1 MDIKQE
7 KARLR
12 KEYKAKRDEINNG
25 RSVQAAKLVCETLE
39 YKNAKSVFCYV
50 SFKSEIST
58 KILAE
63 QILKDKKALLVPRTF
78 EQGKMEAVR
87 IYSLSDLVLSKFGIP
102 EPKPEF
108 LSKNEKID
116 LAIVPGLAFDKSG
129 ARLGYGGGYYD
140 RFLKNNK
147 IFSIGLCH
155 KELLAEKLP
164 KEDFDVCCSKICAV

>member
-39 YKNAKSVFCYV
+39 FKNAKSVFCYV

-58 KILAE
+58 KFLAE
-63 QILKDKKALLVPRTF
+63 QILMDKKALLVPRTF

-108 LSKNEKID
+108 LS
-116 LAIVPGLAFDKSG
+116 
-129 ARLGYGGGYYD
+129 
-140 RFLKNNK
+140 
-147 IFSIGLCH
+147 
-155 KELLAEKLP
+155 
-164 KEDFDVCCSKICAV
+164 